1 MESELRAW
9 GSFSIFNR
17 IEIALLTKFGKD
29 LKEMTARICI
39 LTTPKQNVKKKNPN
53 NKRLF
58 KYPKSYILK
67 FLPSM

>member
-39 LTTPKQNVKKKNPN
+39 LTTPKQNVKKKTQII
-53 NKRLF
+53 KGYLST
-58 KYPKSYILK
+58 PKVIS
-67 FLPSM
+67 